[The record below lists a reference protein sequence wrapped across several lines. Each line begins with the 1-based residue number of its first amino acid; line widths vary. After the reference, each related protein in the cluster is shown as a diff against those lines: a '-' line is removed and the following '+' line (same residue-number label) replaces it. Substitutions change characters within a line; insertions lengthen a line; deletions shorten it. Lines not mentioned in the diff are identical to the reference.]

1 MEPLEKLITDNKIPL
16 GPWAKQFSDWAT
28 DNFEWFFDGI
38 TVALKVPM
46 EGTVDLLLLLPPVV
60 FIALLALL
68 AYGLQ
73 RSWWLAAGVVAGLL
87 FVLNQGMWQ
96 EMVETLVLAIYA
108 TAISLA
114 IGIPIGILATRRA
127 WAWNIINP
135 ILDLMQTLPTF
146 VYLVPMLIFFGLGM
160 VPGVIATVIFAV
172 PAPIRQ
178 TYLGIMQVPTP
189 LIEAGDSFGCDRWQL
204 LTKVKI
210 PAALPIIMSGVNQCI
225 MLSLSMVVIATLVGA
240 GGLGKPVY
248 TALTRLNIPLGVESG
263 LSIVVLAIILDRMLR
278 QQQGKRP
285 TAKAKKG

>member
-46 EGTVDLLLLLPPVV
+46 EGTVDLLLLLPPIV

-73 RSWWLAAGVVAGLL
+73 RSWWLAAGVAVGLL

-114 IGIPIGILATRRA
+114 IGVPIGILATRRA
-127 WAWNIINP
+127 WIWNIVNP

-178 TYLGIMQVPTP
+178 TYLGIMQVPNA

-285 TAKAKKG
+285 TAKPKKG

>member
-1 MEPLEKLITDNKIPL
+1 
-16 GPWAKQFSDWAT
+16 
-28 DNFEWFFDGI
+28 
-38 TVALKVPM
+38 V
-46 EGTVDLLLLLPPVV
+46 
-60 FIALLALL
+60 
-68 AYGLQ
+68 
-73 RSWWLAAGVVAGLL
+73 
-87 FVLNQGMWQ
+87 
-96 EMVETLVLAIYA
+96 
-108 TAISLA
+108 

-127 WAWNIINP
+127 WIWNVVNP

-160 VPGVIATVIFAV
+160 VPGVISTIIFAV

-178 TYLGIMQVPTP
+178 TYLGIMQVPEA
-189 LIEAGDSFGCDRWQL
+189 LVEAGDSFGCSRWQL

-263 LSIVVLAIILDRMLR
+263 LSIVVLAIILDRMVR
-278 QQQGKRP
+278 QHQD
-285 TAKAKKG
+285 KKPRKG

>member
-1 MEPLEKLITDNKIPL
+1 MEPLEKLIIDNKIPL
-16 GPWAKQFSDWAT
+16 GQWAKQFSDWAT

-46 EGTVDLLLLLPPVV
+46 EGTVDLLLLLPPII
-60 FIALLALL
+60 FIALVALI

-73 RSWWLAAGVVAGLL
+73 RSWWLALGVAAGLL
-87 FVLNQGMWQ
+87 FVLNQGMWK

-108 TAISLA
+108 TALSLV

-127 WAWNIINP
+127 WIWNVVNP

-160 VPGVIATVIFAV
+160 VPGVIATIIFAV

-178 TYLGIMQVPTP
+178 TYLGIMQVPKA
-189 LIEAGDSFGCDRWQL
+189 LVEAGDSFGCSRWQL

-263 LSIVVLAIILDRMLR
+263 LSIVVLAIILDRMAR
-278 QQQGKRP
+278 QHQGKKP
-285 TAKAKKG
+285 GKG